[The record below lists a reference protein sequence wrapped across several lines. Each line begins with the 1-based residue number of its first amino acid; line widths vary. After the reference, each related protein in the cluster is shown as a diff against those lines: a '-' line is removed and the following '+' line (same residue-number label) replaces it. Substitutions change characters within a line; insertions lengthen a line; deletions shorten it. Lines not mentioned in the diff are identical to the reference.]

1 LHRIAVKT
9 AALAFLLFALGFAS
23 AAIADPLKIRIGM
36 QTPPDKFLTML
47 AHRKDIVPHV
57 DTSYTLEPVR
67 FAASSEEVTALASG
81 DLDIGNLAYSSLA
94 IAIENAKLDD
104 VRMIAESLRDGVP
117 GYFSF
122 EFRVKNDSGIERIE
136 DLKGKIIG
144 SNGIG
149 SATDMGSRLLLRRH
163 KLEDRRD
170 YSVIAAP
177 LPNLL
182 PMLMSG
188 KVHVSSLGPA
198 DAIRPDVQA
207 ATHTLFTQ
215 ADAFGITQLSL
226 YVARTPWLAN
236 NRVALDGFFEDLVR
250 ATRWSID
257 PAHRAELAA
266 LFAANTK
273 QPIDGLGYFMTKDD
287 FYRDPDARPDIDATQ
302 KNVDAMRE
310 LGFIKGR
317 IDIAQ
322 YTDLSF
328 IDRAVERLDRKNQ
341 GVAAP

>member
-1 LHRIAVKT
+1 MPRIAVKR
-9 AALAFLLFALGFAS
+9 AALVVLLLGLGFVS
-23 AAIADPLKIRIGM
+23 AAAADPLKIRIGM

-57 DTSYTLEPVR
+57 DTSYALEPVR

-104 VRMIAESLRDGVP
+104 IRMIAESLRDGVP

-122 EFRVKNDSGIERIE
+122 EFRVKNDSGIKRVE

-149 SATDMGSRLLLRRH
+149 SATDMGSRLILRRN

-188 KVHVSSLGPA
+188 KVDVSSLGPA
-198 DAIRPDVQA
+198 DAIKPDVQA

-226 YVARTPWLAN
+226 YVARTPWLAK
-236 NRVALDGFFEDLVR
+236 NRAAVDDFFEDLVR
-250 ATRWSID
+250 ATRWSVD

-273 QPIDGLGYFMTKDD
+273 QPLDSLGYFMTKDD
-287 FYRDPDARPDIDATQ
+287 FYRDPDARPDIGATQ
-302 KNVDAMRE
+302 KNIDAMRE
-310 LGFIKGR
+310 LGFIKSS
-317 IDIAQ
+317 IDIAK
-322 YTDLSF
+322 YTDMSF
-328 IDRAVERLDRKNQ
+328 IDGAVKRIDGKNH
-341 GVAAP
+341 

>member
-1 LHRIAVKT
+1 VKR
-9 AALAFLLFALGFAS
+9 AALVVLLLGLGIGS
-23 AAIADPLKIRIGM
+23 AAGADPLKIRIGM

-57 DTSYTLEPVR
+57 DTAYVIEPVR

-104 VRMIAESLRDGVP
+104 IRMIAESLRDGVP

-122 EFRVKNDSGIERIE
+122 EFRVKNDGAIKTLE

-149 SATDMGSRLLLRRH
+149 SATDMGSRLMLRRH
-163 KLEDRRD
+163 GLEDRRD

-182 PMLMSG
+182 PMLMAG
-188 KVHVSSLGPA
+188 KVDVTSLGSA
-198 DAIRPDVQA
+198 DALKPQVQA

-215 ADAFGITQLSL
+215 ADAFGVTQLSL
-226 YVARTPWLAN
+226 YVARTPWLTK
-236 NRVALDGFFEDLVR
+236 NRAALDDFFEDLVR
-250 ATRWSID
+250 STRWSID
-257 PAHRAELAA
+257 PANRDAMAA
-266 LFAANTK
+266 LFAVDTK
-273 QPIDGLGYFMTKDD
+273 QPIDSLGYFMTKDD
-287 FYRDPDARPDIDATQ
+287 FYRDPDARPDIAATQ
-302 KNVDAMRE
+302 KNIDTMRE
-310 LGFIKGR
+310 LGFIKTR
-317 IDIAQ
+317 IDVAK
-322 YTDLSF
+322 YTDMSF
-328 IDRAVERLDRKNQ
+328 IDEAVKRLDGKSD
-341 GVAAP
+341 

>member
-1 LHRIAVKT
+1 MGVRS
-9 AALAFLLFALGFAS
+9 AALIALLLGPGFVS
-23 AAIADPLKIRIGM
+23 AAAADPLKIRIGM

-47 AHRKDIVPHV
+47 AHRRDIVPHV

-104 VRMIAESLRDGVP
+104 IRMIAESLRDGVP

-122 EFRVKNDSGIERIE
+122 EFRVKNDSGIKSVE
-136 DLKGKIIG
+136 DLKGKTIG

-163 KLEDRRD
+163 KLEDRKD

-188 KVHVSSLGPA
+188 KVDVSSLGAA
-198 DAIRPDVQA
+198 DAIKPDVQA
-207 ATHTLFTQ
+207 TTHTLFTQ

-226 YVARTPWLAN
+226 YVARMPFLSK
-236 NRVALDGFFEDLVR
+236 NRAALDDFFEDLVR

-257 PAHRAELAA
+257 PAHRGELAA

-273 QPIDGLGYFMTKDD
+273 QPIDSLGYFMTKDD
-287 FYRDPDARPDIDATQ
+287 FYRDPDARPDIGATQ
-302 KNVDAMRE
+302 QNIDAMRE
-310 LGFIKGR
+310 LGFVKTN
-317 IDIAQ
+317 IDIAK
-322 YTDLSF
+322 YTDMSF
-328 IDRAVERLDRKNQ
+328 IDRAVKRVDEK
-341 GVAAP
+341 GP

>member
-1 LHRIAVKT
+1 MNRGARQG
-9 AALAFLLFALGFAS
+9 AALSVLLLGLVLGS
-23 AAIADPLKIRIGM
+23 AATADPLKIRIGM

-57 DTSYTLEPVR
+57 DTSYVLEPIR

-104 VRMIAESLRDGVP
+104 IRMIAESLRDGVP

-122 EFRVKNDSGIERIE
+122 EFRIKNDSGIKRIE
-136 DLKGKIIG
+136 DLKGKIVG

-149 SATDMGSRLLLRRH
+149 SATDMGSRLLLRRQG
-163 KLEDRRD
+163 LEDRRD

-182 PMLMSG
+182 PMLMAG
-188 KVHVSSLGPA
+188 KVDITSIGPA
-198 DAIRPDVQA
+198 DAIKPDVQA
-207 ATHTLFTQ
+207 RTHALFTQ
-215 ADAFGITQLSL
+215 ADAFGVTQLSL
-226 YVARTPWLAN
+226 YVARTPWLEK
-236 NRVALDGFFEDLVR
+236 NRAALDDFFEDLVR

-257 PAHRAELAA
+257 PAHRADLAG
-266 LFAANTK
+266 LFAANTR
-273 QPIDGLGYFMTKDD
+273 QPVDSLGYFMTRDD
-287 FYRDPDARPDIDATQ
+287 FYRDADARPDIGATQ
-302 KNVDAMRE
+302 KNIDAMRE
-310 LGFIKGR
+310 LGFIKGN
-317 IDIAQ
+317 IDIVK

-328 IDRAVERLDRKNQ
+328 IDRAVQRIDGKSR
-341 GVAAP
+341 

>member
-1 LHRIAVKT
+1 MNRIARRG
-9 AALAFLLFALGFAS
+9 AALVVLLLGLDCASS
-23 AAIADPLKIRIGM
+23 AAADPLKIRIGM

-104 VRMIAESLRDGVP
+104 IRMIAESLRDGVP

-122 EFRVKNDSGIERIE
+122 EFQVKNDSGIKSLA
-136 DLKGKIIG
+136 DLKGKIVG

-149 SATDMGSRLLLRRH
+149 SATDMGARLILRRRG
-163 KLEDRRD
+163 LEDRRD

-188 KVHVSSLGPA
+188 KVDVSSLGPA
-198 DAIRPDVQA
+198 DAVKPQVQA
-207 ATHTLFTQ
+207 ETHTLFTQ

-226 YVARTPWLAN
+226 YAARTPWLAK
-236 NRVALDGFFEDLVR
+236 NRAAVDDFFEDLVR

-257 PAHRAELAA
+257 PDHRAELAA

-273 QPIDGLGYFMTKDD
+273 QPIDSLGYFMTKND
-287 FYRDPDARPDIDATQ
+287 FYRDPDARPDIAATQ
-302 KNVDAMRE
+302 KNIDAMLD
-310 LGFIKGR
+310 LGFIKKS
-317 IDIAQ
+317 IDIAK
-322 YTDLSF
+322 YTDMSF
-328 IDRAVERLDRKNQ
+328 IERAEQRIDGKSR
-341 GVAAP
+341 

>member
-1 LHRIAVKT
+1 LNRIALKS
-9 AALAFLLFALGFAS
+9 AALVVFLFGLGFGP
-23 AAIADPLKIRIGM
+23 AAAADPFKIRIGM

-94 IAIENAKLDD
+94 IAIENAKLNDI
-104 VRMIAESLRDGVP
+104 RMIAESLRDGAP
-117 GYFSF
+117 GYFTYQ
-122 EFRVKNDSGIERIE
+122 FRVKNGSSIKSVE
-136 DLKGKIIG
+136 DLKGKSVG

-149 SATDMGSRLLLRRH
+149 SATDMGSRLMLRRH

-170 YSVIAAP
+170 YSVVAAP

-188 KVHVSSLGPA
+188 KVDVTSIGPA
-198 DAIRPDVQA
+198 DALKPQVQA
-207 ATHTLFTQ
+207 ETHTLFTQ
-215 ADAFGITQLSL
+215 ADAFGVTQLSL
-226 YVARTPWLAN
+226 YVARTPWLAK
-236 NRVALDGFFEDLVR
+236 NRAALDDFFEDLVR

-273 QPIDGLGYFMTKDD
+273 QPIDSLGYFMTKDD
-287 FYRDPDARPDIDATQ
+287 FYRDPDARPDIGATQ
-302 KNVDAMRE
+302 KNIDAMRE
-310 LGFIKGR
+310 LGFIKNN
-317 IDIAQ
+317 IDIAK
-322 YTDLSF
+322 YTDMSF
-328 IDRAVERLDRKNQ
+328 IDAAVRRLDGQ
-341 GVAAP
+341 SH